1 MSTIY
6 RSVAYLNKFCRQNS
20 PPVGL
25 DSSAT
30 ITIGDRQFRVDA
42 SDLESLAR
50 LGSGA
55 YGVVEKMRHKE
66 SDTIMAVKVLNWFF
80 FPTLFDVFLDIIGT
94 NSHLHLHVYLLM
106 QNPYYILLLLSHKV
120 FINVDGIFPL
130 RESPAQWTVRSRRD
144 SWWTSRWTW
153 GRETAPTLSGFT
165 GHSLERLGPF
175 TYSSLLWSLTSC
187 NHCC

>member
-1 MSTIY
+1 MLKVNTGISHICLVITLERGKRRLKLDPIAPSHSPSPTYDLFLLMSTIY

-66 SDTIMAVKVLNWFF
+66 SDTIMAVKVLN
-80 FPTLFDVFLDIIGT
+80 
-94 NSHLHLHVYLLM
+94 
-106 QNPYYILLLLSHKV
+106 
-120 FINVDGIFPL
+120 
-130 RESPAQWTVRSRRD
+130 
-144 SWWTSRWTW
+144 
-153 GRETAPTLSGFT
+153 
-165 GHSLERLGPF
+165 
-175 TYSSLLWSLTSC
+175 
-187 NHCC
+187 

>member
-1 MSTIY
+1 MTVF
-6 RSVAYLNKFCRQNS
+6 VAHPISSPNS

-66 SDTIMAVKVLNWFF
+66 SDTIMAVKVLAFETSF
-80 FPTLFDVFLDIIGT
+80 VTFCRSDADVVIDVIDVY
-94 NSHLHLHVYLLM
+94 SHISTCTYLHTKSILH
-106 QNPYYILLLLSHKV
+106 S
-120 FINVDGIFPL
+120 
-130 RESPAQWTVRSRRD
+130 S
-144 SWWTSRWTW
+144 
-153 GRETAPTLSGFT
+153 
-165 GHSLERLGPF
+165 RLG
-175 TYSSLLWSLTSC
+175 
-187 NHCC
+187 H